1 MAAAPGVY
9 RVVVFVQY
17 WDNGS
22 GAARKYADRRY
33 TTKVGVGR

>member
-9 RVVVFVQY
+9 RAVVFIQY

-22 GAARKYADRRY
+22 GASRAY
-33 TTKVGVGR
+33 TDMKFNAKVGVGR